1 MLNYRNEI
9 YGVMEKGEGYDVNY
23 ERKEGLRRKMENR
36 IYSFDELNILNG
48 VMVRRQKF
56 RRACGSRDATVSG

>member
-9 YGVMEKGEGYDVNY
+9 YGVMENGEGYDVNY

-48 VMVRRQKF
+48 VMIWTQKF
-56 RRACGSRDATVSG
+56 RRAC